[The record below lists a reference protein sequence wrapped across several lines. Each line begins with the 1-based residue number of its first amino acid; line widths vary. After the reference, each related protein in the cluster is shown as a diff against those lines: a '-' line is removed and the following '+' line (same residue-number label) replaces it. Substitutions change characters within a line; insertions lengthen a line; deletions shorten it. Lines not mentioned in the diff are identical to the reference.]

1 MIGAKKI
8 WASPSTT
15 LMRSQIHNIFSS
27 LKKNSFFRK
36 KINVY
41 QSGAGFTLIEL
52 LITASIFSVAAL
64 LATTV
69 FSNIQHTQRKIQNQ
83 QRINADGR
91 YVIETIARSIRT
103 GSINYGMFTSSVV
116 SPNPATAMSTI
127 DQDGKVTCYRLN
139 DTNKTV
145 EVASN
150 AAASCPTTSSW
161 VAFTPDD
168 VQVDTLSFFVTPT
181 SDPFRPIPRSSGDCL
196 NNYDTATGACTCAAA
211 ADCFTGQACTS
222 TTPTVKICTNPN
234 TQPHVTIFISAK
246 SKNAG
251 TGEGV
256 SSALQT
262 TVTSR
267 LYQ

>member
-1 MIGAKKI
+1 MIGAKQHS
-8 WASPSTT
+8 A
-15 LMRSQIHNIFSS
+15 
-27 LKKNSFFRK
+27 
-36 KINVY
+36 
-41 QSGAGFTLIEL
+41 FTLIEL

-103 GSINYGMFTSSVV
+103 GSVNYGMFTNSVI
-116 SPNPATAMSTI
+116 SPNPATAISTI
-127 DQDGKVTCYRLN
+127 DQDGKVTCYRWN
-139 DTNKTV
+139 DPNKTV

-150 AAASCPTTSSW
+150 TGASCPTTSSW
-161 VAFTPDD
+161 IAFTPDD
-168 VQVDTLSFFVTPT
+168 VQVDTLNFFVTPT
-181 SDPFRPIPRSSGDCL
+181 SDPFRPIPRSNGDCL
-196 NNYDTATGACTCAAA
+196 SNNYDAIKGACTCSTSLAQCFSGQDCTTTVPANGPTAA
-211 ADCFTGQACTS
+211 
-222 TTPTVKICTNPN
+222 VKICTNPN
-234 TQPHVTIFISAK
+234 VQPHVTIYISAK
-246 SKNAG
+246 SKNAA
-251 TGEGV
+251 TGERV